1 VQRRLL
7 QLQPEQAR
15 DLLIPRRRVEVAL
28 KNGSRGAPDG
38 QEERVFMR
46 HIFMGVLLA
55 LVAASPAWAQDVSA
69 VEIQI
74 ERLRAQL
81 RDVVEREAQL
91 QDRASRLEDDL
102 KPESIERSVAAVGT
116 TDAAALRA
124 RRREQIEKQ
133 KADVDAQLS
142 EASSKRVR
150 LEADIAA
157 AEAEAVRLKAA
168 SLAPRA
174 ASPSVVPTASPTP
187 PVAAPAVRKRAPA
200 RKSAPRKR
208 SRPRRRAQRPAPR

>member
-1 VQRRLL
+1 
-7 QLQPEQAR
+7 
-15 DLLIPRRRVEVAL
+15 
-28 KNGSRGAPDG
+28 
-38 QEERVFMR
+38 MR

-81 RDVVEREAQL
+81 RDAVEREAQL
-91 QDRASRLEDDL
+91 QDHASRLEDDL
-102 KPESIERSVAAVGT
+102 RPESIERSVAAVGT

-168 SLAPRA
+168 TLAPRP
-174 ASPSVVPTASPTP
+174 ASPNAAPTASPTP
-187 PVAAPAVRKRAPA
+187 PVAAPAVRRKAPA

-208 SRPRRRAQRPAPR
+208 SRPRRRAQRPASR

>member
-1 VQRRLL
+1 
-7 QLQPEQAR
+7 
-15 DLLIPRRRVEVAL
+15 
-28 KNGSRGAPDG
+28 
-38 QEERVFMR
+38 MR

-81 RDVVEREAQL
+81 RDAVEREAQL

-142 EASSKRVR
+142 EASSKRAK
-150 LEADIAA
+150 LEAEIAA
-157 AEAEAVRLKAA
+157 AEAEAVQLKAA
-168 SLAPRA
+168 TLAPRP
-174 ASPSVVPTASPTP
+174 ASPNAAPTPSPTSPTAA
-187 PVAAPAVRKRAPA
+187 PVVRKKAPA

-208 SRPRRRAQRPAPR
+208 SRPRRRSQRPASR

>member
-1 VQRRLL
+1 M
-7 QLQPEQAR
+7 
-15 DLLIPRRRVEVAL
+15 AL
-28 KNGSRGAPDG
+28 KTAPAPRLTVMKKG
-38 QEERVFMR
+38 YYMR

-55 LVAASPAWAQDVSA
+55 LVAASTAWAQDVSA

-81 RDVVEREAQL
+81 RDVVDREAQL

-102 KPESIERSVAAVGT
+102 RPESIERSVAAVGT

-142 EASSKRVR
+142 EASAKRVR
-150 LEADIAA
+150 LEAEIAA

-168 SLAPRA
+168 TLAPRA
-174 ASPSVVPTASPTP
+174 ASPSAVPTASPAP
-187 PVAAPAVRKRAPA
+187 PAAAPAVRKKAPT

-208 SRPRRRAQRPAPR
+208 SRPRRLSQRPAPR